1 MDKATE
7 PVLTP
12 VDTGTLE
19 DWMLDVIETAESMSF
34 WLDLKDRIEPTDCQK
49 MLSALRLLN
58 LVMLDR
64 LRRGHER
71 FVF

>member
-7 PVLTP
+7 LVLTP
-12 VDTGTLE
+12 VDTGALE
-19 DWMLDVIETAESMSF
+19 DWMLDAIEAAESMSF
-34 WLDLKDRIEPTDCQK
+34 WLDMKDRIEPTDCQK

-64 LRRGHER
+64 LRQGHER
-71 FVF
+71 FI